1 MDFSLTDRQKALRER
16 LESFCSEHCT
26 EKEAARLD
34 REPAFPAELYRAL
47 VDSGL
52 LGYCLPERYGGEGGG
67 ALDADYILTAVRSDP
82 EARPSRGISLFLVP
96 RETPGLHIA
105 PMEKIAGNAIA
116 SCRVTYDGVQVTKD
130 ALLGAENGAW
140 PMLMLGGGF
149 ERVVVAASAVGAAA
163 AALDEMLH
171 FARERE
177 QFGQPIG
184 GFQAPAGIPRRLAD
198 RRWATAGQGSQ
209 HGQAVRERAADG
221 NSDARHAATG
231 RPRLFGG
238 NAHAPAAARG
248 HARPL
253 RRRHRGNPAQPDR
266 TPTGS
271 RYAAR
276 KLMPVR
282 DRAESQCQGEQA
294 DDDA

>member
-184 GFQAPAGIPRRLAD
+184 GFQAIQHQLADVATEIEAARLLVYRAAWQIDGGQQPVKEVSMAKLYASERLTEILMRGMRLLGGRAYLAETPMPRRLREAMLGLY
-198 RRWATAGQGSQ
+198 AGGTAEIQ
-209 HGQAVRERAADG
+209 R
-221 NSDARHAATG
+221 NLIARQLGAGT
-231 RPRLFGG
+231 P
-238 NAHAPAAARG
+238 
-248 HARPL
+248 
-253 RRRHRGNPAQPDR
+253 RGN
-266 TPTGS
+266 
-271 RYAAR
+271 
-276 KLMPVR
+276 
-282 DRAESQCQGEQA
+282 
-294 DDDA
+294 